1 MTTLLQMRTNIAT
14 DLKRSGISSDID
26 RAINKALQYYETED
40 FWFSEKTGTFST
52 VANQQ
57 SYTTSDTGITDILKI
72 NKMTVT
78 KNNIRYVLNPRTF
91 QYIRDIN
98 GNTSYKAYPADY
110 ALWADKIWL
119 YPTPDA
125 VYTITVDYLQKFSD
139 VSADGDENDLMIY
152 GNDLIECRARYILN
166 RDLIEDDAAA
176 QKAQAAELEALAAL
190 QKRNSQY
197 RATNTLRP
205 WS

>member
-1 MTTLLQMRTNIAT
+1 MRTNIAT
-14 DLKRSGISSDID
+14 DLKRSGLSTDID
-26 RAINKALQYYETED
+26 RAINKSLSFYETEI

-57 SYTTSDTGITDILKI
+57 SYTTTDTGITDILKI
-72 NKMTVT
+72 NKVSVT
-78 KNNIRYVLNPRTF
+78 KNNMRYILEPKTF
-91 QYIRDIN
+91 QYIRDIYN
-98 GNTSYKAYPADY
+98 NTSYKGYPDFY
-110 ALWADKIWL
+110 ALWADRIWL

-125 VYTITVDYLQKFSD
+125 VYTVTVDYFQKFSD

-152 GNDLIECRARYILN
+152 GGELIEQRARYILN
-166 RDLIEDDAAA
+166 RDLIEDEAAMNRA
-176 QKAQAAELEALAAL
+176 KQGENEALASL
-190 QKRNSQY
+190 QIRNAQY

>member
-14 DLKRSGISSDID
+14 DLKRSDINTD
-26 RAINKALQYYETED
+26 INRAINKALAHYETED
-40 FWFSEKTGTFST
+40 FWFSEKTSTFST

-57 SYTTSDTGITDILKI
+57 SYTTTDTSITDILKI
-72 NKMTVT
+72 NKVSVT
-78 KNNIRYVLNPRTF
+78 KNNMRYILEPKTF
-91 QYIRDIN
+91 QYIRDIYN
-98 GNTSYKAYPADY
+98 NTSYKGYPDFY

-125 VYTITVDYLQKFSD
+125 VYTITVDYFQKFSD

-152 GNDLIECRARYILN
+152 GGDLIEQRARYVLN
-166 RDLIEDDAAA
+166 RDLIEDEAAMA
-176 QKAQAAELEALAAL
+176 RARQGEAEALESL
-190 QKRNSQY
+190 LGRNAQY
-197 RATNTLRP
+197 RATNTIRP

>member
-1 MTTLLQMRTNIAT
+1 MRTNIAT
-14 DLKRSGISSDID
+14 DLKRSGLDSDID
-26 RAINKALQYYETED
+26 RAINKALQFYETEN
-40 FWFSEKTGTFST
+40 FWFSEATDTFST

-57 SYTTSDTGITDILKI
+57 SYTTTDTGITDILQI

-91 QYIRDIN
+91 QYIRDVN

-110 ALWADKIWL
+110 ALWDDKIWL

-125 VYTITVDYLQKFSD
+125 VYTITVDYFQKFSD
-139 VSADGDENDLMIY
+139 VSDDADENDLMIY
-152 GNDLIECRARYILN
+152 GGDLIECRAKYILYS
-166 RDLIEDDAAA
+166 DLIEDDVAAA
-176 QKAQAAELEALAAL
+176 KANVREKEALMAL
-190 QKRNSQY
+190 QTRTAQY